1 MAERPGRSIEA
12 ALRDHHRLLALQT
25 RLEGLLARDVVDDFA
40 PWIAEVREEISGLVP
55 LLEEHFGFEE
65 AERLHEEIASRVP
78 NATLRLDR
86 LLLEHQEI
94 LRFARQLSALA
105 GDTNDA
111 ERDLPM
117 RAAAAD
123 FFSLLERHERAERE
137 LFLEALEGDGGSPD

>member
-65 AERLHEEIASRVP
+65 AC
-78 NATLRLDR
+78 
-86 LLLEHQEI
+86 LLYTSPSP
-94 LRFARQLSALA
+94 RDSA
-105 GDTNDA
+105 
-111 ERDLPM
+111 
-117 RAAAAD
+117 
-123 FFSLLERHERAERE
+123 
-137 LFLEALEGDGGSPD
+137 